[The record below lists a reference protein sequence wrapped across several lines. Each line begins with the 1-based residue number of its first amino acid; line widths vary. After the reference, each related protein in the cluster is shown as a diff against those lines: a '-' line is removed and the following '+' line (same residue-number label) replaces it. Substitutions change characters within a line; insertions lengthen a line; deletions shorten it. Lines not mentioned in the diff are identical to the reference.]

1 LATDIETTIEL
12 APHVSANRLLVT
24 ESGIR
29 THEDVKRLAAV
40 GAHCLLVGES
50 LLRQEDLVE
59 ATRSLLGRGG

>member
-1 LATDIETTIEL
+1 MLI
-12 APHVSANRLLVT
+12 T

-50 LLRQEDLVE
+50 LLRQPDVIA
-59 ATRSLLGRGG
+59 ATRTLLGTCP